1 MVKCKIYL
9 IERFGPRAVGRIVA
23 VLDRSMR
30 ERPPNQ
36 GVLTPLLGD
45 YDGVA
50 RQEHDVLFHPLGLG
64 RAVKWLEQVRLD
76 VVQVIY

>member
-50 RQEHDVLFHPLGLG
+50 RQEHDVLFHPLTFENFLIVELQTVFP
-64 RAVKWLEQVRLD
+64 AVLRP
-76 VVQVIY
+76 